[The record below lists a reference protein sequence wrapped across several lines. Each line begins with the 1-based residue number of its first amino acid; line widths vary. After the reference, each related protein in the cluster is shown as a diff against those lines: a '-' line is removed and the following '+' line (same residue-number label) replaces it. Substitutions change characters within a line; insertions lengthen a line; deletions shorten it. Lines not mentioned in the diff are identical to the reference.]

1 MHETNKV
8 AMTVKFSTNKN
19 SLDVA
24 QSIGHWRD
32 YLEIC
37 KPKVVALM
45 VFTAIVG
52 MLMAAPGELAM
63 TTLLYATIGISL
75 VASSAAAINHVAD
88 SRIDAAMDRT
98 KLRPLATGTLNKHQ
112 VLTFAAIVGVIGM
125 ALLILKVNVL
135 TAILTFASLVGYAV
149 IYTLYLKRATP
160 QNIVIGGAAGAT
172 PPLLGW
178 TAVTGQIEA
187 NGLLLFLIIF
197 TWTPPHFWAL
207 ALYRKDE
214 YAKVDIPMLPVTHG
228 EDYTRVQITLYTLLM
243 SVITVFPFLTGMS
256 GWLYLISALLLN
268 VGFLYYAISLQIT
281 KSKTKAIN
289 TFVYSIVYL
298 MLLFAVLLLD
308 RYLPLI
314 LANI

>member
-1 MHETNKV
+1 
-8 AMTVKFSTNKN
+8 MTVKISTLKPR
-19 SLDVA
+19 A
-24 QSIGHWRD
+24 IGQWRD
-32 YLEIC
+32 YLELC

-52 MLMAAPGELAM
+52 MLLAVPGQLALS
-63 TTLLYATIGISL
+63 TFLYATIGIAL

-98 KLRPLATGTLNKHQ
+98 KLRPLASGALEKGQVLWFAACIGTVGMAILIYKINLLTA
-112 VLTFAAIVGVIGM
+112 VLTFG
-125 ALLILKVNVL
+125 
-135 TAILTFASLVGYAV
+135 SLVGYAV
-149 IYTLYLKRATP
+149 IYTMYLKRATP

-178 TAVTGQIEA
+178 TAVTGQVET

-207 ALYRKDE
+207 ALYRKEE

-228 EDYTRVQITLYTLLM
+228 EDYTRLQITLYTILM
-243 SVITVFPFLTGMS
+243 CVITVFPFLTGMS
-256 GWLYLISALLLN
+256 GWVYLISALLLN
-268 VGFLYYAISLQIT
+268 SGFLYHAVSLQIT
-281 KSKTKAIN
+281 KNKTKAIN

-308 RYLPLI
+308 RYLPYFLS
-314 LANI
+314 N